1 MKGMLKIE
9 KLKLKNIIQRA
20 EEILSEEKYKKDTIN
35 DYDNIPNIASEARQK
50 LNEIRPTTIAQALRI
65 SGVNPAD
72 ISILM
77 VMLDKHMIH
86 SK

>member
-35 DYDNIPNIASEARQK
+35 D
-50 LNEIRPTTIAQALRI
+50 
-65 SGVNPAD
+65 
-72 ISILM
+72 
-77 VMLDKHMIH
+77 
-86 SK
+86 